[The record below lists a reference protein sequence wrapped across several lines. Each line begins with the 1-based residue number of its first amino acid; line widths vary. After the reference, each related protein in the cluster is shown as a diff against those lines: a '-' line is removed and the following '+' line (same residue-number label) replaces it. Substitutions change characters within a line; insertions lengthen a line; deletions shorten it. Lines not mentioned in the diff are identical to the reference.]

1 MRDRLLPMASAQRES
16 QQYRAENR
24 NDDGPDAA
32 GAGREKCEHLA
43 LLPSRLRSALCGK
56 IPVYKFTHH
65 SNRNKSKDPAHHTT
79 GFASQVPAGRI
90 AGFEPNTR

>member
-1 MRDRLLPMASAQRES
+1 MRDRLLPVTSAQRES

-32 GAGREKCEHLA
+32 GAGQEKCEHSA
-43 LLPSRLRSALCGK
+43 LLPSRIRSALCGK

-79 GFASQVPAGRI
+79 RFASQVPAGRI